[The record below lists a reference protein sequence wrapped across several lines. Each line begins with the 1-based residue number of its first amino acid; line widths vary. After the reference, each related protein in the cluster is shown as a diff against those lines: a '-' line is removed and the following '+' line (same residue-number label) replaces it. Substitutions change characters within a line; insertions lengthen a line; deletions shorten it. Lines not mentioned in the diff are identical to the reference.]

1 MVMSLKCG
9 RGSGRGERQLS
20 CLVTLISHSMCQNLR
35 GGRVGCGWGK
45 ICCGQDGTEL
55 GKQMLHVAYWSL
67 KPAVAKT
74 AIKQRSQ
81 TVIILPFKK
90 ILAWGG
96 GGGGQSKDMMGVQR
110 GTSHLV
116 E

>member
-1 MVMSLKCG
+1 M
-9 RGSGRGERQLS
+9 
-20 CLVTLISHSMCQNLR
+20 
-35 GGRVGCGWGK
+35 GCGWGK

-90 ILAWGG
+90 ILALGG